1 MTITS
6 ALLILIFAAGVVFG
20 LSYVT
25 FLFATFLRGIIR
37 D

>member
-6 ALLILIFAAGVVFG
+6 FFLVPLFAAGVVFG

-25 FLFATFLRGIIR
+25 FMFAMYLRGVIR